1 MELHNNNGEV
11 TVIIDVSFSEEIAT
25 IKEFIREEQCP
36 FINSQAGEGLKKFE
50 WFIDEN
56 NKTGTLIEVFAN
68 PLSWEELAD
77 KVIGTPVNIKF
88 GQLFNVE
95 KMIILGETTNKV
107 KEKIQAMKP
116 CLLYT
121 SPSPRDRTRSR
132 MPSSA

>member
-1 MELHNNNGEV
+1 MELHDNNGEV
-11 TVIIDVSFSEEIAT
+11 TVIIDVSFSEEIVT

-95 KMIILGETTNKV
+95 KMTILGETTNKV

-116 CLLYT
+116 LIKDYVGGIN
-121 SPSPRDRTRSR
+121 
-132 MPSSA
+132 